1 MIEIESKWGSK
12 ISPALFLSKEQLSLL
27 IISELIVSLS
37 CTSWHPSMNVTTDDE
52 ALIELYLRGKTS
64 DKRYKK
70 MPVQAVKGFKKAVDI
85 IKAVDRIEDLFRFNG
100 LRYERLIGDRKGQE
114 SVRCNDTWRLI
125 FKSYPQEGSVVI
137 TEICLIEIS
146 HHYG

>member
-1 MIEIESKWGSK
+1 MIVRGGG
-12 ISPALFLSKEQLSLL
+12 LSLL
-27 IISELIVSLS
+27 IISEVVVPLS
-37 CTSWHPSMNVTTDDE
+37 CTSCHPSMNITTDDE

-70 MPVQAVKGFKKAVDI
+70 VPIQAIKGFKKAVDI
-85 IKAVDRIEDLFRFNG
+85 MKAVDRIEDLFRFHG

>member
-1 MIEIESKWGSK
+1 M
-12 ISPALFLSKEQLSLL
+12 

-85 IKAVDRIEDLFRFNG
+85 MKAVDRIEDL
-100 LRYERLIGDRKGQE
+100 
-114 SVRCNDTWRLI
+114 
-125 FKSYPQEGSVVI
+125 
-137 TEICLIEIS
+137 
-146 HHYG
+146 